1 MTTALDSS
9 LVKCSSCQALLFP
22 GLFNLGELAPCPSC
36 RALLD
41 IEVFP
46 AILVA
51 PAAALPEAVLVEG
64 ESSCFYHPAK
74 KASIVC
80 EGCGR
85 FVCALCDLELNGR
98 HVCPVCL
105 EAGQKKAKFKD
116 LENTRILWDRM
127 AVQVSLLPLI
137 FVWTSI
143 IGAPVAL
150 YLVLRYRKAPCSITG
165 KSNFDFIAAG
175 ILAVLQIAG
184 WLLILFYFLTRK
196 HR

>member
-1 MTTALDSS
+1 MTTALESS
-9 LVKCSSCQALLFP
+9 LVKCSKCQALLFP
-22 GLFNLGELAPCPSC
+22 DLYHPGELTPCPSC
-36 RALLD
+36 QSLLD

-51 PAAALPEAVLVEG
+51 PTVSLPEAILVEG

-80 EGCGR
+80 QGCGR
-85 FVCALCDLELNGR
+85 FLCALCDLELNGR
-98 HVCPVCL
+98 HICPVCL

-116 LENTRILWDRM
+116 LENTRMLWDRM
-127 AVQVSLLPLI
+127 AVAVAVLPLI
-137 FVWTSI
+137 FIWTTI

-150 YLVLRYRKAPCSITG
+150 YLVIRYRKAPCSITG
-165 KSNFDFIAAG
+165 KSNLDFIVAAV
-175 ILAVLQIAG
+175 LAILQIAA
-184 WLLILFYFLTRK
+184 WVLVLLFLLTRK